1 MGELYEE
8 LARCIHS
15 FGSFAGG
22 KRQPMER
29 KTIDGTRRSDVVG
42 LLFSVN

>member
-1 MGELYEE
+1 MGASYEE
-8 LARCIHS
+8 LARCIRI

-29 KTIDGTRRSDVVG
+29 KSIDGGKSEPLNRS
-42 LLFSVN
+42 LTWS